1 MKKGEKFKT
10 EEIIAILRQ
19 VEIIINQGK
28 TVPMACR
35 EADILEQTYYRWRK
49 LYGGMQISQAKEF
62 KKLQEE
68 NARLKRAV
76 ADLTLD
82 KLILNEA
89 LSGKY

>member
-1 MKKGEKFKT
+1 MKKGVKIKP

-19 VEIIINQGK
+19 VEVMISQGK
-28 TVPMACR
+28 SVAIACR
-35 EADILEQTYYRWRK
+35 ESAITEQTYYRWRK
-49 LYGGMQISQAKEF
+49 IYGGMQVSQAKEF

-89 LSGKY
+89 LTGKY

>member
-1 MKKGEKFKT
+1 MKKGIKIKP

-19 VEIIINQGK
+19 VEVMISQGK
-28 TVPMACR
+28 SVAIACR
-35 EADILEQTYYRWRK
+35 ESAITEQTYYRWRK
-49 LYGGMQISQAKEF
+49 IYGGMQVSQAKEF

-89 LSGKY
+89 LTGKY

>member
-1 MKKGEKFKT
+1 MKKGAKIKP
-10 EEIIAILRQ
+10 EEIIATLRQ
-19 VEIIINQGK
+19 VEVMINQGK

-35 EADILEQTYYRWRK
+35 ESGISEQTYYRWRK
-49 LYGGMQISQAKEF
+49 TYGGMQVPQAKEF

>member
-1 MKKGEKFKT
+1 MNKGKKFKT
-10 EEIIAILRQ
+10 EEIISILRQ
-19 VEIIINQGK
+19 VEILVEQGK
-28 TVPMACR
+28 TIQLACKQ
-35 EADILEQTYYRWRK
+35 AGICEQTFYRWRK

-68 NARLKRAV
+68 NTRLKRAV

-89 LSGKY
+89 ISGNY